1 MRVVFLGTAD
11 FACPALSAL
20 AHTHEIVRVITQPD
34 RPVGR
39 HAELRPSPVKV
50 LATELGLPLSQPEK
64 INAPES
70 LSQLEADRPDVLIVA
85 AYGQLLR
92 EGVFQAAPHG
102 AINIH
107 GSLLPAYR
115 GAAPV
120 QWAVIRGE
128 TETGVTTFVIDR
140 GMDTGDLLLKRSATI
155 DPDETAGAL
164 MDRLAELGAEAIVE
178 TLEGL
183 ASGALHPVPQPAEG
197 ISLAPRLSRDDG
209 RIDWQQTA
217 DTVHNLVRGTSPW
230 PSAWTQ
236 LDTDRVKVHATKRT
250 GIGRGTWPAGTV
262 VLRETGRMLVACND
276 ELLEVLEIQRQGRP
290 RTSGQ
295 SFVNGLRAG
304 AVLG

>member
-11 FACPALSAL
+11 FACPALAAL
-20 AHTHEIVRVITQPD
+20 AKAHEIVRVITQPD

-39 HAELRPSPVKV
+39 HARLRPSPVKV
-50 LATELGLPLSQPEK
+50 LATELGLSLSQPEK
-64 INAPES
+64 INAQES
-70 LSQLEADRPDVLIVA
+70 LRQLEDDHADVLVVA

-120 QWAVIRGE
+120 QWAVIHGE

-140 GMDTGDLLLKRSATI
+140 GMDTGDLLLKRSLAI
-155 DPDETAGAL
+155 GPDETAGDL
-164 MDRLAELGAEAIVE
+164 MGRLADLGASAIIE

-183 ASGALHPVPQPAEG
+183 GAGTLHPEPQSEEG
-197 ISLAPRLSRDDG
+197 VSMAPRLSRENG
-209 RIDWQQTA
+209 QIDWQQSA
-217 DTVHNLVRGTSPW
+217 ESVHNLVRGTSPW

-236 LDTDRVKVHATKRT
+236 LDGDRVKVHRTKRT
-250 GIGRGTWPAGTV
+250 GTGRGAWPAGSV
-262 VLRETGRMLVACND
+262 VLRETGRMLVACDD
-276 ELLEVLEIQRQGRP
+276 ELLEILEIQRECRP
-290 RTSGQ
+290 RTSGP
-295 SFVNGLRAG
+295 SFLNGLRDG

>member
-11 FACPALSAL
+11 FACPALAAL
-20 AHTHEIVRVITQPD
+20 SQSHEIIRVITQPD

-39 HAELRPSPVKV
+39 HAKLRPSPVKV
-50 LATELGLPLSQPEK
+50 LATELGLPLSQPEN

-70 LSQLEADRPDVLIVA
+70 LQQLEHDKADVLVVA

-92 EGVFQAAPHG
+92 EGVFQAAPYG

-128 TETGVTTFVIDR
+128 AETGVTTFVIDR
-140 GMDTGDLLLKRSATI
+140 GMDTGDLLLKRSLSI
-155 DPDETAGAL
+155 DPDETAGDL
-164 MDRLAELGAEAIVE
+164 MGRLAGLGASAIVE

-183 ASGALHPVPQPAEG
+183 GAETLHPEPQPEEG
-197 ISLAPRLSRDDG
+197 VSMAPRLTREDG
-209 RIDWQQTA
+209 RIDWQQSA
-217 DTVHNLVRGTSPW
+217 EIVHNLVRGTSPW

-236 LDTDRVKVHATKRT
+236 LDTDRVKVHQTKRT
-250 GIGRGTWPAGTV
+250 GTGRGTWPAGSV

-276 ELLEVLEIQRQGRP
+276 ELLEVLEIQRECRP
-290 RTSGQ
+290 RTSGP
-295 SFVNGLRAG
+295 SFVNGLRNG

>member
-1 MRVVFLGTAD
+1 MRIVFLGTAD

-20 AHTHEIVRVITQPD
+20 AATHEVVRVITQPD

-50 LATELGLPLSQPEK
+50 LATDLGLPLAQPEK

-70 LSQLEADRPDVLIVA
+70 LALLRADRPDVLVVA

-92 EGVFQAAPHG
+92 EGVFQIAPYG

-120 QWAVIRGE
+120 QWAIIRGE
-128 TETGVTTFVIDR
+128 TITGVTTFVIDR
-140 GMDTGDLLLKRSATI
+140 GMDTGDLLLKRSTTI
-155 DPDETAGAL
+155 GPDETAGEL
-164 MDRLAELGAEAIVE
+164 MHRLADLGAEAIVE

-183 ASGALHPVPQPAEG
+183 ASGTLHPAPQPSDG
-197 ISLAPRLSRDDG
+197 ISLAPRLSREDG
-209 RIDWQQTA
+209 LIDWRQPAQC
-217 DTVHNLVRGTSPW
+217 VHNLVRGTSPW
-230 PSAWTQ
+230 PSAWTP
-236 LDTDRVKVHATKRT
+236 LGADRVKIHATNCT
-250 GIGRGTWPAGTV
+250 GIGRGAWPAGAV
-262 VLRETGRMLVACND
+262 ALQETGRMLVACGD

-295 SFVNGLRAG
+295 SFVNGLRDG
-304 AVLG
+304 TVFG